1 MSTELVMPSNHLV
14 LCRPRLLPPS
24 ILGTFPVGWLFPSG
38 GQSTEASA
46 SVSALP
52 MNIQGS
58 FPPRFTGWLS
68 LQSKGLS
75 KTLLQHHSSKTSILQ
90 HSAFLTVQLTQLYM
104 TTGKTIALTRRTFAG
119 KVMSLL
125 SNTLSR
131 VVTAFLPRNTHLLL
145 KGYTQQYL

>member
-1 MSTELVMPSNHLV
+1 MTPRAAARLASLSLVNSWSWLKFMSTESVMPSNHLV
-14 LCRPRLLPPS
+14 LCHPRLLPPS
-24 ILGTFPVGWLFPSG
+24 VLGTFPAGWLFPSG

-46 SVSALP
+46 SVSVLP

-58 FPPRFTGWLS
+58 FPPRLTGWLS

-90 HSAFLTVQLTQLYM
+90 HSAFFTVQLTQLYM

-119 KVMSLL
+119 SSQ
-125 SNTLSR
+125 SNVS
-131 VVTAFLPRNTHLLL
+131 AF
-145 KGYTQQYL
+145 